1 VTAPLP
7 TRTSPIAGFTNAL
20 YRLYIR
26 RAAAR
31 ITEQRT
37 ELAALTAQQQRLKG
51 ATTQNP
57 RPTSIRPG
65 IHHQHP
71 TEDP

>member
-1 VTAPLP
+1 VTGPLP
-7 TRTSPIAGFTNAL
+7 TRTSPMGGFTNAL

-37 ELAALTAQQQRLKG
+37 QLAALTAQNEQLRG
-51 ATTQNP
+51 V
-57 RPTSIRPG
+57 RS
-65 IHHQHP
+65 
-71 TEDP
+71 